1 MRQLLRRIREHH
13 LLFEWRQDWRDV
25 VHLPRRDYNWY
36 TFHPFLWE
44 LEWDRA
50 APGVEMTLM
59 LLGVGFR
66 VRWNFDWSGTELQ
79 AALDSAVDENGV
91 VDMDK
96 GLETGDVCPYCGDVV
111 FRDWQHIARC
121 RQQEEEEEAV

>member
-50 APGVEMTLM
+50 APGVEMTFM
-59 LLGVGFR
+59 LLGLGFR

-79 AALDSAVDENGV
+79 QSLDDIENGTAET
-91 VDMDK
+91 MSWEE
-96 GLETGDVCPYCGDVV
+96 LEARLGWGDEFGEPD
-111 FRDWQHIARC
+111 
-121 RQQEEEEEAV
+121 EEAI